1 MLRRIWA
8 VIQKEFIQT
17 LRDRRTLVIQL
28 ALPLIQLFLYGYA
41 IRMNVDHVPTVVA
54 DQSLDAASQAYVEAM
69 TNSGSFDVVAYV
81 PSQSAVIRAIDEGI
95 ARAGIVI
102 PPDFAARVERGG
114 AQVLLLVDG
123 SDIFTSQSA
132 YNAANSIAQAHA
144 ADLLLTRMERSG
156 QPLRLSSGQALRQ
169 SSGQGAGTRGFLPL
183 EARIRILYNPNL
195 DDLWFLIPGMLA
207 MLLQVQSITLTATA
221 VVREREVGTIEQIL
235 VTPIR
240 PGELMLGKVVPNI
253 VIALVNLLTILG
265 LGVFWF
271 GVPFQGDFWLFLWL
285 AFMYVF
291 SGLGLGLLIST
302 VSQNQKQAQQLI
314 SMFTLVGVVLGGFIF
329 PRYAMPPA
337 VRVIGWLFP
346 LTYFIPISRGIITK
360 GVGLEFMWGQVG
372 ALFVYIVVIMV
383 FAARAFKQGL
393 D

>member
-17 LRDRRTLVIQL
+17 LRDRRTLLIQI

-41 IRMNVDHVPTVVA
+41 IRMNVDHIPTVVV
-54 DQSLDAASQAYVEAM
+54 DQSLDAASQAYVDAM
-69 TNSGSFDVVAYV
+69 VVSGYFDLVGYV
-81 PSQSAVIRAIDEGI
+81 PSQAEAVRAIDEGL
-95 ARAGIVI
+95 ALAGIVI
-102 PPDFAARVERGG
+102 PPGFGARVVRGG
-114 AQVLLLVDG
+114 AQALLLIDG
-123 SDIFTSQSA
+123 SDLFTSQSA
-132 YNAANSIAQAHA
+132 YNAAASIAQAHA
-144 ADLLLTRMERSG
+144 TEVLTAEVAR
-156 QPLRLSSGQALRQ
+156 SGQALRLG
-169 SSGQGAGTRGFLPL
+169 SGQAGGQSLLPL
-183 EARIRILYNPNL
+183 DARVRILYNPNL
-195 DDLWFLIPGMLA
+195 NELWFLIPGTLA
-207 MLLQVQSITLTATA
+207 MLLQVQSITLTAMA

-240 PGELMLGKVVPNI
+240 PGELMLGKTVPN
-253 VIALVNLLTILG
+253 VCIALVNLLTILG
-265 LGVFWF
+265 LGIFWF
-271 GVPFQGDFWLFLWL
+271 DVPFQGNFWLFLWL

-314 SMFTLVGVVLGGFIF
+314 GMFTLVGVVLGGFVF

-337 VRVIGWLFP
+337 IRVVGWLFP
-346 LTYFIPISRGIITK
+346 LTHFIPIARGIITK
-360 GVGLEFMWGQVG
+360 GVGIAFLWQQVA

-383 FAARAFKQGL
+383 FAARAFKEGL